1 VAPQTPSINSSAAQ
15 TINPQYGML
24 LNYFTGQIAPL
35 PFGQNRPVRPMGPTS
50 QTGAGAMVPFPS
62 SLEPIVTIPPVQAA
76 SGRSGGNTLVAQGV
90 PIMVL
95 FETSIGYGYAPN
107 PQVNSRLQHHTSGS
121 YTQSNMMQ
129 LNASSTTPMPTT
141 IQEVIDRFNTNLA
154 KQMKDDYGIE
164 VKNKNVSYRNC
175 ILLVL
180 IRFPIPLVG
189 VVLNL

>member
-1 VAPQTPSINSSAAQ
+1 
-15 TINPQYGML
+15 ML

-50 QTGAGAMVPFPS
+50 QTGAGTMVPFPS